1 MTIFYVSIQLG
12 LLEFLKLMMSIL
24 MYQPALEKIIFI
36 QAVSNNGD
44 YGQEN
49 NSQHVTN
56 TFLCQGHMF
65 RIQYHVVPHKLY
77 TDH

>member
-1 MTIFYVSIQLG
+1 
-12 LLEFLKLMMSIL
+12 MSIL

-56 TFLCQGHMF
+56 TFLY
-65 RIQYHVVPHKLY
+65 QYP
-77 TDH
+77 

>member
-49 NSQHVTN
+49 NSQHVTK
-56 TFLCQGHMF
+56 TFLY
-65 RIQYHVVPHKLY
+65 QYPELSGSYVQNTIPCC
-77 TDH
+77 TT